1 MAMLP
6 NAAQH
11 IYNLAMTQLPTM
23 VTMTA
28 QTDNPPSFPL
38 NCGKWLNLIQF
49 HQILWWLMV
58 YHDHN
63 ATGNFGELPKQT
75 QNTNIPPTLHHHGTA
90 RND

>member
-28 QTDNPPSFPL
+28 QTDNPPT
-38 NCGKWLNLIQF
+38 G
-49 HQILWWLMV
+49 QINR
-58 YHDHN
+58 HTS
-63 ATGNFGELPKQT
+63 AAAQT
-75 QNTNIPPTLHHHGTA
+75 HTDSDSLSNSML
-90 RND
+90 